1 MSIKTVQQ
9 ILCDAPRC
17 RSSDRMIGGTWTYV
31 NAMVY
36 GSVFHQACWDEMT
49 GPELAKTLGLDDI
62 KWSIGGKLTTKVI
75 YDASPENQPAEE
87 DEGW

>member
-17 RSSDRMIGGTWTYV
+17 GDRTIEKEWIYV

-36 GSVFHQACWDEMT
+36 GSVFHRLCWEKMT
-49 GPELAKTLGLDDI
+49 GPELAKILGLDDI
-62 KWSIGGKLTTKVI
+62 KWSVGSYVTTKVI
-75 YDASPENQPAEE
+75 YDASPENQLTENV
-87 DEGW
+87 EGDW